1 MKIKGTIFKKRTYFD
16 SECRNLNCITF
27 IQVEPGLLL
36 DGCLIKILPILSSS
50 CSMMKN
56 VGDTVEVEGK
66 VEFQAITTVM
76 GSRNLHPVPVMKETR
91 SIS

>member
-27 IQVEPGLLL
+27 IQVDPGLLL
-36 DGCLIKILPILSSS
+36 NGCMIKILPILSPS
-50 CSMMKN
+50 CSMVKIE
-56 VGDTVEVEGK
+56 GDLLEVEGK
-66 VEFQAITTVM
+66 VEFHAITTVM
-76 GSRNLHPVPVMKETR
+76 GNRNLHPVPVMKEIR